1 MYQIDKGKNDIKK
14 LEKRLFSDLGFRER
28 DHLQEWIA
36 KHPEVLGEELLI
48 IQKEFNGFDDTKERL
63 DLLALDKDGGLV
75 IIENKLDD
83 SGKDVTWQALKYASY
98 CSTLVK
104 GQIVDIYQKYL
115 DKYESGGDAKAQIV
129 GFLNEEDFDSIV
141 LNKGVR
147 QRIMFVANKYR
158 KEVTSTVLWLLE
170 QQIQIQCFKATPYSM
185 GDELFLQIDQII
197 PTPEAKEF
205 MIGISAKN
213 QESKK
218 VEKEIKSRHLLRN
231 EFWSLIISKMRES
244 ETDLYNNISPS
255 KATWLSAGSGI
266 SAVQYDFGFLK
277 KYLRVELY
285 IGRKSKEENEFIFDE
300 LYKKKN
306 EIEASYGNSLQWRRL
321 DNKKASGITFE
332 KDYDTGN
339 KEIWEE
345 MTDYL
350 VASMIRFEKALKPH
364 LPIVRESLI
373 KKYRLNQY
381 KNEK

>member
-48 IQKEFNGFDDTKERL
+48 IQKEFDGFDDTKERL

-115 DKYESGGDAKAQIV
+115 DKFESGGDAKAQIV
-129 GFLNEEDFDSIV
+129 SFLNEEDFDSIV
-141 LNKGVR
+141 LNKGVS

-277 KYLRVELY
+277 KHLRVELY

-306 EIEASYGNSLQWRRL
+306 EIEAIYGNSLQWRRL

-364 LPIVRESLI
+364 LPIVREALI

>member
-1 MYQIDKGKNDIKK
+1 MYQIDKVKNDIKK

-36 KHPEVLGEELLI
+36 KHPEVLGEDLLI
-48 IQKEFNGFDDTKERL
+48 IQKEFDGFDDTKERL

-98 CSTLVK
+98 CSTIIK
-104 GQIVDIYQKYL
+104 EQIVDIYQKYL
-115 DKYESGGDAKAQIV
+115 DKYKGGGDAKAQIV
-129 GFLNEEDFDSIV
+129 GFLDEEDFDSIV
-141 LNKGVR
+141 LNKGVS

-170 QQIQIQCFKATPYSM
+170 QQLQIQCFKATPYSM

-218 VEKEIKSRHLLRN
+218 VEKEIKTRHVRRN
-231 EFWSLIISKMRES
+231 DFWSLIISKMRES

-255 KATWLSAGSGI
+255 KVTWLSAGSGI
-266 SAVQYDFGFLK
+266 SAVQFDFGFLK
-277 KYLRVELY
+277 HLGRVELY

-300 LYKKKN
+300 LLKHKD
-306 EIEASYGNSLQWRRL
+306 EIETTFGESLQWNRL
-321 DNKKASGITFE
+321 NEKKACGIKFE
-332 KDYDTGN
+332 KSYDSN
-339 KEIWEE
+339 NREIWEE
-345 MTDYL
+345 MTNYL
-350 VASMIRFEKALKPH
+350 VTSMIRFEKALKPH
-364 LPIVRESLI
+364 LPIVREDLI
-373 KKYRLNQY
+373 KKYKLNQH